1 MTLDSIPGIRAPF
14 QSDPDK
20 EVRRAAGA
28 RAKAHLE
35 ALAKRHG
42 PWAAGDDGR
51 VRFKSGED
59 VAYRMVRDGY
69 AVPTLDRKDLVKTQR
84 AAQRAQRGAWT
95 VEPAMVLAGQCARAL
110 INASDEL
117 TR

>member
-14 QSDPDK
+14 HGDPDK
-20 EVRRAAGA
+20 EVRGAAGA
-28 RAKAHLE
+28 RAQAHLE

-42 PWAAGDDGR
+42 PWAASQDGR
-51 VRFKSGED
+51 VRFKNGED

-69 AVPTLDRKDLVKTQR
+69 AVPTLDRKDLVKTHR
-84 AAQRAQRGAWT
+84 AAQRAGRGAWT
-95 VEPAMVLAGQCARAL
+95 VEPALALAGQCTRAL
-110 INASDEL
+110 INASDDL

>member
-20 EVRRAAGA
+20 EVRRLAGA

-35 ALAKRHG
+35 ALQHRYG
-42 PWAAGDDGR
+42 GWAADKDGR
-51 VRFKSGED
+51 ARFKNGED

-69 AVPTLDRKDLVKTQR
+69 AVPMLDRKDLVKTQR
-84 AAQRAQRGAWT
+84 AAQRAGRGAWT
-95 VEPAMVLAGQCARAL
+95 VEPALALAGQCTRAL